1 VRIEIGGQVMAET
14 QRPVLLFET
23 GLPTRYYIPK
33 QDVRTELLVPTVSVS
48 RCPYKGMAHYWS
60 ARVGDELIEDI
71 VWSYPAPIPE
81 CPKIENL
88 MSFYDEHVDVYVDGA
103 LQQKPTSPFSRR

>member
-1 VRIEIGGQVMAET
+1 MAET

-48 RCPYKGMAHYWS
+48 RCPYKGMARYWS